1 MGAGTNGL
9 PFLYCIKGG
18 GMISRRIPNSAGKST
33 EFINLPQLY
42 AVAPTVEKNT
52 NDVKS
57 VDCESIGNILA
68 TNSRI
73 TDTMWKLA
81 VQVKHAEVFR
91 AALSGIATPNTAAE
105 TPVTG
110 ESVTFPDT
118 AGVWFELE
126 NHRVTLGATPIVG
139 ATLGVDY
146 DVKYASGK
154 ICALE
159 GSSLLGT
166 TDSISYTA
174 GAGVGTL
181 QEVGNLPQIE
191 WAIHAELSDQYE
203 SGADPVLLEID
214 AATIDVD
221 GAVKLTIETADDQ
234 EHTVMAFNCKC
245 RLLPGE
251 TASSR
256 LDGLPAQVYDWP
268 TA

>member
-18 GMISRRIPNSAGKST
+18 GMISRRIPNSAAKST

-42 AVAPTVEKNT
+42 AIAPTVEKNT
-52 NDVKS
+52 ADVKS
-57 VDCESIGNILA
+57 VDCESLGSILA

-73 TDTMWKLA
+73 TDTMWTLA

-91 AALSGIATPNTAAE
+91 AALSGIATANTGAE

-118 AGVWFELE
+118 PGVWVELA
-126 NHRVTLGATPIVG
+126 NNRISSPVITG

-146 DVKYASGK
+146 DVKYAAGK
-154 ICALE
+154 ICALA
-159 GSSLLGT
+159 GSALLGT
-166 TDSISYTA
+166 TDSIAYTA

-214 AATIDVD
+214 AATVDID

-234 EHTVMAFNCKC
+234 EHTVMSFNCKC

>member
-9 PFLYCIKGG
+9 PFLYCVKGG

-33 EFINLPQLY
+33 EFINLPQLF
-42 AVAPTVEKNT
+42 AVSPTVEKNT
-52 NDVKS
+52 NDVRS
-57 VDCESIGNILA
+57 VDCESIGNTLA
-68 TNSRI
+68 VNSRI
-73 TDTMWKLA
+73 TDMMFNIA

-91 AALSGIATPNTAAE
+91 AALSGIATANTAVE
-105 TPVTG
+105 TPITG

-118 AGVWFELE
+118 AGVWVELA
-126 NHRVTLGATPIVG
+126 NKRVSSPVIAA

-159 GSSLLGT
+159 GSALLGT

-181 QEVGNLPQIE
+181 QEIGNLPQIE

-214 AATIDVD
+214 AATIDID
-221 GAVKLTIETADDQ
+221 GGMKLTIDTADDQ
-234 EHTVMAFNCKC
+234 EHTVINFSCKC

-251 TASSR
+251 TAAAR
-256 LDGLPAQVYDWP
+256 LDGLPAQLYDWP

>member
-9 PFLYCIKGG
+9 PFLYCVEGG
-18 GMISRRIPNSAGKST
+18 GMISRRVPNSAGKST
-33 EFINLPQLY
+33 EFVSLPQLF

-52 NDVKS
+52 HFVKS
-57 VDCESIGNILA
+57 VDAENIGANIGV
-68 TNSRI
+68 NSRI
-73 TDTMWKLA
+73 INTMFNIA
-81 VQVKHAEVFR
+81 VQAKHAEVFR
-91 AALSGIATPNTAAE
+91 AALSGIATANTGSE

-118 AGVWFELE
+118 AGVWVELE
-126 NHRVTLGATPIVG
+126 NKRISSPVIAA

-154 ICALE
+154 ICAKE
-159 GSSLLGT
+159 GSALLGT

-174 GAGVGTL
+174 GAGIGTI
-181 QEVGNLPQIE
+181 QEIGNLSQIE
-191 WAIHAELSDQYE
+191 WAIHAELYDQYE
-203 SGADPVLLEID
+203 SGADHVLLEID

-221 GAVKLTIETADDQ
+221 GGVKLTIENADDQ
-234 EHTVMAFNCKC
+234 EHTVVVFSCTC

-251 TASSR
+251 TAAAR

>member
-1 MGAGTNGL
+1 MSAGTNGL
-9 PFLYCIKGG
+9 GFLFCVKGG
-18 GMISRRIPNSAGKST
+18 GMISRRVPNSAAKST
-33 EFINLPQLY
+33 EFVNLPQLY
-42 AVAPTVEKNT
+42 AIAPTIEKST
-52 NDVKS
+52 AEIKS
-57 VDCESIGNILA
+57 VDCETLGSVIGV
-68 TNSRI
+68 NSRVMAI
-73 TDTMWKLA
+73 TFALA
-81 VQVKHAEVFR
+81 VKVKHAEAFR
-91 AALSGIATPNTAAE
+91 AALSGIATANAAAE

-118 AGVWFELE
+118 AGVYVELE
-126 NHRVTLGATPIVG
+126 NKRVSSPVIAG

-159 GSSLLGT
+159 GSALLGT

-181 QEVGNLPQIE
+181 QEIGNLPQVE

-203 SGADPVLLEID
+203 SLADPVLLEID
-214 AATIDVD
+214 AATIDID
-221 GAVKLTIETADDQ
+221 GATKLTIESDDDQ
-234 EHTVMAFNCKC
+234 EGGVMAFTATC

-251 TASSR
+251 TAAAR
-256 LDGLPAQVYDWP
+256 LDGLPAQLYDWP